1 MSELTAHASGSPDDA
16 VRAERAFRR
25 KLTNYVRRVQR
36 LSPSR
41 HEKEALRRYVA
52 QYADIDPATLAP
64 PAELPPQQQLT
75 PQEQQLQQLPQQQP
89 QLQPP
94 QPQPSQLQQLQ
105 EAEGEGVPRGDSPA
119 PLGYADPLD
128 AWRPLLS
135 WFVSHFPYD
144 RVLCGACGGQ
154 GYVLGGVA
162 PTPRERGFD
171 ADRVELHRCASCGHV
186 SRFPR
191 YNSVAKVLQTR
202 QGRCGEYSTVVLQ
215 LALALGWRARWVVDW
230 EDHVWVEIWV
240 PNREI
245 SISAG
250 GEIGRAHV

>member
-64 PAELPPQQQLT
+64 PAELPPQQKLT
-75 PQEQQLQQLPQQQP
+75 PQ
-89 QLQPP
+89 PP
-94 QPQPSQLQQLQ
+94 QLQQLQ

-135 WFVSHFPYD
+135 WFDSPAP
-144 RVLCGACGGQ
+144 L
-154 GYVLGGVA
+154 GYADPL
-162 PTPRERGFD
+162 D
-171 ADRVELHRCASCGHV
+171 A
-186 SRFPR
+186 
-191 YNSVAKVLQTR
+191 
-202 QGRCGEYSTVVLQ
+202 
-215 LALALGWRARWVVDW
+215 WR
-230 EDHVWVEIWV
+230 
-240 PNREI
+240 P
-245 SISAG
+245 
-250 GEIGRAHV
+250 